1 MMKPFLQ
8 IKVGKGRS
16 KDDNHPFPHGADPQH
31 VPVVET
37 LNQKINDSDV
47 PEDSEKEV
55 LHLMRLGVILDVKV
69 SKNFDNRH
77 ETHIQNSH
85 LFSVDKLK

>member
-1 MMKPFLQ
+1 
-8 IKVGKGRS
+8 
-16 KDDNHPFPHGADPQH
+16 
-31 VPVVET
+31 
-37 LNQKINDSDV
+37 
-47 PEDSEKEV
+47 